1 MNPLE
6 KLLREKLGYQFDFEF
21 MQIGMVEEII
31 GTIDEVKLE
40 QLITTIMN
48 KKNNLVFSAILDQGR
63 DVLFTYMKSLG
74 SQNIKVI
81 LTKAA
86 QIIAKA

>member
-31 GTIDEVKLE
+31 GIIDEVKLE

>member
-48 KKNNLVFSAILDQGR
+48 KKNNLVFSAILDQDR
-63 DVLFTYMKSLG
+63 DALFTYMKSLG